1 MSSVK
6 GVAIM
11 TSAEA
16 LAYEREL
23 EENQKKDETST
34 KSLVNWRKDIRMYK
48 YRIIIE
54 PLAEEDIIRN
64 AEYIA
69 CDKRLKP
76 VT

>member
-1 MSSVK
+1 M
-6 GVAIM
+6 
-11 TSAEA
+11 
-16 LAYEREL
+16 
-23 EENQKKDETST
+23 T

-69 CDKRLKP
+69 YDKRLKP

>member
-1 MSSVK
+1 
-6 GVAIM
+6 M

-48 YRIIIE
+48 YCIIIK